1 MLRRHA
7 GAFHRCLGQNK
18 DESNNFDQRHD
29 LELARKSVY
38 PIVEA
43 GWTTHGRRNWRR
55 GWEEGGK
62 KWMRGGFHWVSPDE
76 IQLWDPPVSDTTCSS
91 VAHKLVRGDC
101 DAKKWRVSG
110 GSVRVSHIHVHSAR
124 SLVFIL
130 TSNSTGPDHGVQ
142 TCADRVSDSDEPVD
156 QAELRALVDDQM
168 REELWGP
175 G

>member
-1 MLRRHA
+1 MISDTTSSWRGSRSIPLWRPD
-7 GAFHRCLGQNK
+7 GQRTG
-18 DESNNFDQRHD
+18 DETGG
-29 LELARKSVY
+29 EV
-38 PIVEA
+38 
-43 GWTTHGRRNWRR
+43 GRRAAKS
-55 GWEEGGK
+55 GCGAGSI
-62 KWMRGGFHWVSPDE
+62 GLAPDE